1 MTLKQLKDP
10 IKKGDLLEE
19 QWKLRSPGSVW
30 TERQVQFECVDRV
43 RMAFDGSNPL
53 LPIIV
58 IAVVGFFKINKH
70 HTPPVCTYTIKR
82 KRGSFREHEQK
93 KNFVVLC
100 FLT

>member
-1 MTLKQLKDP
+1 MT
-10 IKKGDLLEE
+10 IKNIEKFKKHLLEK
-19 QWKLRSPGSVW
+19 QWKLGSPGSVW

-70 HTPPVCTYTIKR
+70 HTPPEEK
-82 KRGSFREHEQK
+82 
-93 KNFVVLC
+93 
-100 FLT
+100 